1 MILSIEL
8 PSKKTI
14 VAKPISFD
22 FGEQQ

>member
-14 VAKPISFD
+14 VAKPIGFD